1 MMYIAEIDL
10 KKKKRQLIPL
20 TRICLFGYV
29 DGKRKNLEKNCTF
42 AFINMTIYG
51 IETYPYRRLASG
63 PDLFR
68 LRPGGGAR
76 GFPRFSDKSIGGA
89 ADGCPVDRWRCVRR
103 DEPFR
108 GGATPFL
115 SFPAGANRLNPG
127 LQIVIIAGNHDS
139 AIRLE
144 APNPL
149 LEELNT
155 SIVGIVGRTDSGE
168 IDLASLVVPLRNRA
182 GEREALCLAV
192 PFLRQG
198 DYPAVPEGE
207 PDSYVAGIGRMYRRL
222 YAYADARRNPGEAIV
237 ALGHLHATGAELSED
252 DRSERA
258 IMGGLESVSADTF
271 DAGIAY
277 TALGHIHKAQRI
289 GGREAVRYAGSPLPM
304 SFSEKNYRHQV
315 IAVAVEERKVAGIEA
330 IEIPRVADLM
340 RIPDSPLPPEE
351 VLRCLAGLP
360 EPEEGREDESRWP
373 YVEIRVLLTEPDP
386 TFRHRVEEA
395 LVGKAVRLTS
405 IVPSYPRREGEA
417 EERALS
423 YNDLQK
429 IAPLDMLRHTFAVKY
444 GGELPEEIETLFN
457 EVMREVS
464 L

>member
-1 MMYIAEIDL
+1 MAL
-10 KKKKRQLIPL
+10 KLIHTADWHL
-20 TRICLFGYV
+20 GQTFFGY
-29 DGKRKNLEKNCTF
+29 DREAEHDAFLGFLTNLLVER
-42 AFINMTIYG
+42 
-51 IETYPYRRLASG
+51 ETDVLLIAG
-63 PDLFR
+63 DVF
-68 LRPGGGAR
+68 
-76 GFPRFSDKSIGGA
+76 D
-89 ADGCPVDRWRCVRR
+89 VT
-103 DEPFR
+103 
-108 GGATPFL
+108 TP
-115 SFPAGANRLNPG
+115 SAGAQRRFYRFLKEANRRNPG

-168 IDLASLVVPLRNRA
+168 IDLGSLVVPLRNRA
-182 GEREALCLAV
+182 A
-192 PFLRQG
+192 
-198 DYPAVPEGE
+198 PEGE
-207 PDSYVAGIGRMYRRL
+207 LDSYVAGIGRMYQRL

-237 ALGHLHATGAELSED
+237 ALGHLHATGAELSDD

-315 IAVAVEERKVAGIEA
+315 IAVAVEEGKVAGIEA

-360 EPEEGREDESRWP
+360 EPEVVSEDESRWP

-429 IAPLDMLRHTFAVKY
+429 IAPLDMLRHTFAARY